1 MKRFMALA
9 LSLCMLLTGFVMPAA
24 AQEADAD
31 VVIIGAGGGGLSAAL
46 EAVNQGASHVIV
58 LEMTAK
64 TGGALN
70 YTSGSMSAAGTII
83 QKEEGIEDS
92 VESYIADIMK
102 NGSDFGGQP
111 SLELVTLYAN
121 QAAEVFDWL
130 YESGLKDNTYS
141 VDRATGN
148 RAVFAPEHAL
158 YSVQRTYKPSP
169 DDKTK
174 YKSAAH
180 EVLDTLVNADERI
193 TVLTNTKATELVAND
208 KGQVLTVVAEG
219 PDGEVS
225 YTASK
230 AIIACTGGYSAN
242 GKLMAQYVPY
252 GEEYLAGGAPGSDG
266 NGLLLMQKV
275 GGALNEASMSAIPT
289 FPMGLQSKDNP
300 KTGSIANTYTWK
312 TGGIVVNQ
320 EGKRF
325 CNETESNPAVREV
338 ALEEQPGAVQYDI
351 FTDKILED
359 LRAANGAYFYDAYF
373 AEEGQPGAHVKV
385 TAGSIGEL
393 AEKIG
398 VPAEN
403 LAATVEAY
411 NAAVE
416 AGGTDEFGRLYDGT
430 KTTYNLA
437 VNKIE
442 GDTYYAVPL
451 HALCV
456 MTLGGITAN
465 ENMQVLDE
473 NGTPIPGLYAAGEVV
488 GGIWGKFVSGGTGV
502 MGPIVFGK
510 IAARHA
516 MMSEP
521 AEGYEVK
528 PASNLLDESL
538 FVKEKSTESLFD
550 MSTAIKDGEY
560 TATVDGQSGPM
571 TVRTV
576 VADGKIASVEV
587 TENNETP
594 SVAAA
599 ALETVPAKIVETNS
613 VDVDGVTGATLTS
626 GRIMKAVAECL
637 TQAAE

>member
-46 EAVNQGASHVIV
+46 EAVEQGASHVIV
-58 LEMTAK
+58 LEMTAR

-208 KGQVLTVVAEG
+208 KGQVLTVVAED

-230 AIIACTGGYSAN
+230 AIIVCTGGYSAN

-385 TAGSIGEL
+385 TAGSIEEL
-393 AEKIG
+393 AQKIG

-550 MSTAIKDGEY
+550 MSTALKDGEY